1 MALFDFNFYAEHYG
15 SGESSFIEKSFPTIL
30 GIFIGFGV
38 NRLYEYLK
46 EKSEIRK
53 AGEEFV
59 NELELYR
66 ETLQKQIETLAVAVD
81 NLNKPEN
88 IPLSINSY
96 IRSDEERINSIN
108 RLFVYKYF
116 KKKLKNNIK
125 ESRRKVNKLYNVIK
139 ITEIEANNM
148 KTYYDTYLSNAKIE
162 YNKFLEAVNGMI
174 SGYSQILIDIEKDG
188 GNPNNDPFVA
198 EMNPIFSKL
207 IENEDKNLYEIN
219 ELICVPLANV
229 TSKYRVDPRKN
240 LITDHLKV
248 CFRSAKESKA
258 LKVYFGFQLNQIKET
273 FEKLIIDLNQNLDAS
288 AI

>member
-116 KKKLKNNIK
+116 KKKLKNN
-125 ESRRKVNKLYNVIK
+125 
-139 ITEIEANNM
+139 M
-148 KTYYDTYLSNAKIE
+148 K
-162 YNKFLEAVNGMI
+162 
-174 SGYSQILIDIEKDG
+174 
-188 GNPNNDPFVA
+188 
-198 EMNPIFSKL
+198 
-207 IENEDKNLYEIN
+207 
-219 ELICVPLANV
+219 
-229 TSKYRVDPRKN
+229 
-240 LITDHLKV
+240 
-248 CFRSAKESKA
+248 
-258 LKVYFGFQLNQIKET
+258 
-273 FEKLIIDLNQNLDAS
+273 
-288 AI
+288 